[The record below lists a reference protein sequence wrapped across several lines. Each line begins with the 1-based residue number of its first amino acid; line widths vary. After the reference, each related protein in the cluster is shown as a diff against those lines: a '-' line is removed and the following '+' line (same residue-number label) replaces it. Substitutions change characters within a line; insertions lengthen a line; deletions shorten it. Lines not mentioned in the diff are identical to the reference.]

1 MTEEIIV
8 AGRSIIFLL
17 ECGFAELIYIYV
29 LEIICIKA
37 ISIELEVIITSSLMK
52 YNFSQQPK
60 VENGLAM
67 CIEWEVIRLMVLCK

>member
-8 AGRSIIFLL
+8 AGRSIIFLYWNADL
-17 ECGFAELIYIYV
+17 RNSYIFV

-52 YNFSQQPK
+52 YNFSEQPK